1 METHNV
7 TLNKKTIVNYRF
19 FYCHNPASKMRQPT
33 KAGQLSIKKIAIDDF
48 QTKQYKKREVDTR

>member
-1 METHNV
+1 MSHSI
-7 TLNKKTIVNYRF
+7 KKTIVDYRF